1 MIQEGFFSNVGA
13 TPYNGLRR
21 AFAKQINESEYF
33 KSEPSLK
40 KHVPGAQVRINDKNI
55 LTLYSNVYPDIQ
67 YEFDLTDVFNE
78 IIKGINDEP
87 DIDINKIDWDN
98 FGVTYCG
105 FNTASWSYG
114 STPLIRIMLGVSKN
128 KMRLK
133 VIPPTGYG
141 GRVYVYLYQIYGGN
155 ASKQNFDYKFN
166 KKFEYELD
174 IVQSAVAICM
184 NLRTSL
190 TKYIKGLSDGAMKAI
205 DVKKDIENYIKDLK

>member
-1 MIQEGFFSNVGA
+1 MIQEGFFANIGA
-13 TPYNGLRR
+13 APFSGLRR
-21 AFAKQINESEYF
+21 AFTQAISGSVIF
-33 KSEPSLK
+33 KNEPSLK

-55 LTLYSNVYPDIQ
+55 LTLYSNVYSDIQ
-67 YEFDLTDVFNE
+67 YEFDLTDTFNE

-98 FGVTYCG
+98 FGVSYFG
-105 FNTASWSYG
+105 FNTPPWSYG
-114 STPLIRIMLGVSKN
+114 STPLIRITFGVSKN
-128 KMRLK
+128 KMYLK
-133 VIPPTGYG
+133 ITPSTGYG
-141 GRVYVYLYQIYGGN
+141 GRVYLYHTHGGYV
-155 ASKQNFDYKFN
+155 SKHNFDYKFS

-174 IVQSAVAICM
+174 VIQSAVAICM

>member
-1 MIQEGFFSNVGA
+1 MIQEGFFANVGA
-13 TPYNGLRR
+13 TPYNGLRQ
-21 AFAKQINESEYF
+21 AFTKQINESEYF

-40 KHVPGAQVRINDKNI
+40 KHVPGAQVRMDNKNM
-55 LTLYSNVYPDIQ
+55 LTLYSSVYPDIQ

-78 IIKGINDEP
+78 IIKGISDEP
-87 DIDINKIDWDN
+87 AIDINKIDWDN
-98 FGVTYCG
+98 FGLIYCG

-114 STPLIRIMLGVSKN
+114 STPLIRIMIGVSKN
-128 KMRLK
+128 KMCLK
-133 VIPPTGYG
+133 IIPPTGTG
-141 GRVYVYLYQIYGGN
+141 GCVYLYHTHGGYV
-155 ASKQNFDYKFN
+155 SKHNFDYKFN

>member
-13 TPYNGLRR
+13 SPYIGLRQVFAR
-21 AFAKQINESEYF
+21 AINGSEYF
-33 KSEPSLK
+33 KDEPSLR
-40 KHVPGAQVRINDKNI
+40 KHVPGARVRIDDKNI
-55 LTLYSNVYPDIQ
+55 LTLYSSVYPDIQ

-78 IIKGINDEP
+78 ILKGLKSEP
-87 DIDINKIDWDN
+87 SIDINKINWDA
-98 FGVTYCG
+98 FGVLYTDY
-105 FNTASWSYG
+105 ADSV
-114 STPLIRIMLGVSKN
+114 IRITIKVSKG
-128 KMRLK
+128 KIQLK
-133 VIPPTGYG
+133 INGATGYG
-141 GRVYVYLYQIYGGN
+141 GYMRLYCNGPHIT
-155 ASKQNFDYKFN
+155 DDTLYKLN

>member
-13 TPYNGLRR
+13 SPYIGLRQVFAR
-21 AFAKQINESEYF
+21 AINGSEYF
-33 KSEPSLK
+33 KDEPSLR
-40 KHVPGAQVRINDKNI
+40 KHVPGARVRIDDKNI
-55 LTLYSNVYPDIQ
+55 LTLYSSVYPDIQ

-78 IIKGINDEP
+78 ILKGLKSEP
-87 DIDINKIDWDN
+87 SIDINKINWDA
-98 FGVTYCG
+98 FGVLYTDY
-105 FNTASWSYG
+105 ADSV
-114 STPLIRIMLGVSKN
+114 IRITIKVSKG
-128 KMRLK
+128 KRQLK
-133 VIPPTGYG
+133 INGATGYG
-141 GRVYVYLYQIYGGN
+141 GYMRLYCNGPHIT
-155 ASKQNFDYKFN
+155 DDRLYKLN

>member
-55 LTLYSNVYPDIQ
+55 LTLYSSVYPDIQ

-78 IIKGINDEP
+78 IIKGINNEP

-98 FGVTYCG
+98 FGVTYSS
-105 FNTASWSYG
+105 FNTASWSWG
-114 STPLIRIMLGVSKN
+114 SAAIIRIMLGVSKN
-128 KMRLK
+128 KMHLK
-133 VIPPTGYG
+133 IIPPTGYD
-141 GRVYVYLYQIYGGN
+141 VYLYHAYGAN
-155 ASKQNFDYKFN
+155 ISDHNFAYKLN

-174 IVQSAVAICM
+174 VVQSAVAICM

-205 DVKKDIENYIKDLK
+205 DVKKDIENYIKDLE